1 MKDLAR
7 MSVEQTL
14 KTKGIIVG
22 EQFSLYD
29 TDPKKP
35 TELVTFK
42 IKGMDEGYLVHSFL
56 L

>member
-1 MKDLAR
+1 MKDLAT

-35 TELVTFK
+35 TELVT
-42 IKGMDEGYLVHSFL
+42 L
-56 L
+56 